1 MPYIQAI
8 KGRNRLANGKLG
20 KEYYRHFVIIP
31 RVLIDALGWKKGDE
45 LEFKLVNG
53 QVLIKRKGT

>member
-1 MPYIQAI
+1 MVFIQAF
-8 KGRNRLANGKLG
+8 KSRNKLADGRNG

-45 LEFKLVNG
+45 VEFKLENG
-53 QVLIKRKGT
+53 KVVLRRKEL